1 MSDTKQTYQAE
12 LLSAPILELRPRPK
26 REAEAKGLAASSIDR
41 RKFPFSRE
49 VIQRLIDRIKEE

>member
-12 LLSAPILELRPRPK
+12 ILSAPILELRPRPK
-26 REAEAKGLAASSIDR
+26 REAEAKGLAASSIDQS
-41 RKFPFSRE
+41 KFPFSRE

>member
-12 LLSAPILELRPRPK
+12 ILSAPILELRPRSK
-26 REAEAKGLAASSIDR
+26 REAEAKGLTASSIDR

>member
-12 LLSAPILELRPRPK
+12 ILSAPILELRPRPK
-26 REAEAKGLAASSIDR
+26 EEAEAKGLAASSIDSS
-41 RKFPFSRE
+41 KFPFSRE